1 MQFHFSRIRPPAAA
15 SRLAASRR
23 AGHQSVHGT
32 ASVLPPLDEEAC
44 GRPRPSPAPGEH
56 PASVTARAHE
66 PGTEPVVAP
75 RRIGKYLVSPLI
87 KVLENGWFA
96 SSVSI
101 RSGSGST
108 TTDRI
113 LRLTRLFQCRTEAAS
128 FAHAEGLQWISA
140 SGRPSAA

>member
-1 MQFHFSRIRPPAAA
+1 MQSHLPRT
-15 SRLAASRR
+15 
-23 AGHQSVHGT
+23 G
-32 ASVLPPLDEEAC
+32 PPLTA
-44 GRPRPSPAPGEH
+44 PRAAVGSA
-56 PASVTARAHE
+56 TAHAHE
-66 PGTEPVVAP
+66 RGLEPVIGP
-75 RRIGKYLVSPLI
+75 RAIGKYLVSPLI

-113 LRLTRLFQCRTEAAS
+113 LRLTRLFRSRTEAAS